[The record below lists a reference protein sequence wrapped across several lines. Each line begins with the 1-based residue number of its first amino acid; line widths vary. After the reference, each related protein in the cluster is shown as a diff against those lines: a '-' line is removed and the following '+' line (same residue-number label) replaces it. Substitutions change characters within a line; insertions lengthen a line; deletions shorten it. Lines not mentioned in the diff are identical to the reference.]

1 MLVQLEREPDTV
13 SVCELE
19 KPVVTL
25 RNANLDDADAI
36 EAVTRAAYELRAE
49 RIPPYKALSETAADV
64 RRHLEHGG
72 AVIAEFESAVVGA
85 VRYREQRPGALLLYR
100 FAVAPGHQRH
110 GIGRRLMA
118 EVERIA
124 HESGYDEVHLHA
136 RRTCPDLIAAYE
148 RLGYHGV
155 DDPTE
160 PDYNHPVY
168 LLMSKTV

>member
-1 MLVQLEREPDTV
+1 MIVCEPDTMTA
-13 SVCELE
+13 
-19 KPVVTL
+19 TL
-25 RNANLDDADAI
+25 RAADIADADGI

-49 RIPPYKALSETAADV
+49 RIPPYKALSENADDV
-64 RRHLEHGG
+64 RRHIERGG
-72 AVIAEFESAVVGA
+72 AVVAEMDRKVVGA

-100 FAVAPGHQRH
+100 LAVAPGHQRH

-118 EVERIA
+118 AVEDIA
-124 HESGYDEVHLHA
+124 RRSGYDEVHLHA
-136 RRTCPDLIAAYE
+136 RHTCPDLIATYE
-148 RLGYHGV
+148 RLGYHAV